1 MTIIGLTGP
10 IAAGKDA
17 VTKLF
22 RRRGAVVI
30 DADSLAHQL
39 YSPQTPVWHELV
51 KAFGSKVLLRGGK
64 INRKKLAELVFADKK
79 KLQLLNKLIHPRL
92 KEKIIEII
100 ADCQSL
106 VVSRPPEAD
115 APLAH
120 KLIVINA
127 AVLKEIGLLPIVDRV
142 VVVLAPKE
150 TRLKRLL
157 KAGLSRGEAS
167 RRIKSQLSQAEYL
180 KMADVVIRNDGTK
193 RELNVKVQNSL

>member
-10 IAAGKDA
+10 IAAGKDEVA
-17 VTKLF
+17 KLF
-22 RRRGAVVI
+22 RRRGATVI

-39 YSPQTPVWHELV
+39 YSPQAPAWHELV

-64 INRKKLAELVFADKK
+64 INRKKLAEIVFADQK
-79 KLQLLNKLIHPRL
+79 KLQLLNKLVHPRL
-92 KEKIIEII
+92 KEKIIQLI
-100 ADCQSL
+100 ASCQSS
-106 VVSRPPEAD
+106 VVSCPPAGR
-115 APLAH
+115 AG

-167 RRIKSQLSQAEYL
+167 RRIKAQLSQAEYL